1 MKKFTNK
8 FVAAVA
14 SLAMAGTLCVAGAVT
29 VSSVAWGVPKPPP
42 RQNPSGQ
49 QGSSTNLAPWEQG
62 APTIGSLTIVKCKKK
77 DASTTTTTVA
87 SSSTSNASASSG
99 TGKTQDASCPA
110 GFEPLKDVSFTVTK
124 VASIKEGTN
133 DVALNLAQY
142 DSWQKIAGIVSKLNA
157 HPEEAGVVTLGTGT
171 DVHNMT
177 ATDNDGKSTLNS
189 LAVGLYKIVEKV
201 PDGYGAYD
209 FSSFYMTLPLIEQK
223 TVGGKTTTVYEYN
236 PVVKPK
242 NIDLSS
248 AIKKTVDK
256 SHVFAGVKDKIFYTI
271 TAKVNKTKID
281 KDLTEKN
288 LKDYAVFDDAP
299 TSAFTEP
306 NNQGLDAAVQSVK
319 FGTGDDST
327 LTKGKDNDYTVTATP
342 NSGDAEI
349 TTAGDTKGLAAGH
362 TRILVKFTE
371 AGLKKIAAKLNSVAA
386 GSDAPKVEIE
396 LAFDISETFKNS
408 TTDKTITN
416 KSGFFPAHDEGT
428 TAPNP
433 IIPNVD
439 GSRPTVKFGY
449 LQVDKYNSE
458 DDSKKLPG
466 AEFKIFTDKA
476 KADSCTMSLKEN
488 KAVDAKDSPCNAASA
503 FDEATVEGGK
513 FSNPY
518 KAEAGSTLYVVEVK
532 APEGFALSPV
542 VKEIIVKDTTTSA
555 KPDTL
560 KFPNIPLHGEKDGNK
575 FWFNLPATGAAG
587 VILFAL
593 AGMGLI
599 AASVFLYMRNRK
611 EEEQHQNA

>member
-29 VSSVAWGVPKPPP
+29 VAGVAWANKPGVS
-42 RQNPSGQ
+42 QPSVNK
-49 QGSSTNLAPWEQG
+49 GSKAPWESK
-62 APTIGSLTIVKCKKK
+62 APTTGSLTIVKCRKK
-77 DASTTTTTVA
+77 DVSTTTTTVA
-87 SSSTSNASASSG
+87 SSSTANASASNE
-99 TGKTQDASCPA
+99 TGKTQDTSCPA
-110 GFEPLKDVSFTVTK
+110 GFESLKDVSFTVTK

-133 DVALNLAQY
+133 DVTLNLAQY

-177 ATDNDGKSTLNS
+177 ATDKDGKSTLNNLS
-189 LAVGLYKIVEKV
+189 VGLYKIVEKV

-223 TVGGKTTTVYEYN
+223 TDNGKTTTVYEYN

-248 AIKKTVDK
+248 AIKKNVDK
-256 SHVFAGVKDKIFYTI
+256 SHIFAGVKDKIYYTI

-319 FGTGDDST
+319 FGTGSDST
-327 LTKGKDNDYTVTATP
+327 FTKGENNDYTVTAMA
-342 NSGDAEI
+342 NSDNAEI

-371 AGLKKIAAKLNSVAA
+371 AGLKKIASKLNNVAA
-386 GSDAPKVEIE
+386 GSEAPQVEVE
-396 LAFDISETFKNS
+396 LAFDISKAFKDS

-439 GSRPTVKFGY
+439 GSKPTVKFGY

-458 DDSKKLPG
+458 DESKKLSG
-466 AEFKIFTDKA
+466 AEFKIFTDKG
-476 KADSCTMSLKEN
+476 KADLCTKSLKGN
-488 KAVDAKDSPCNAASA
+488 TAVDAKDSPCKAASA
-503 FDEATVEGGK
+503 FDETTVEGGK

-542 VKEIIVKDTTTSA
+542 VKEITVKDTTTNDN
-555 KPDTL
+555 PDTL
-560 KFPNIPLHGEKDGNK
+560 KFPNIPLHGEKGGNK

-611 EEEQHQNA
+611 EEEQQQNA

>member
-29 VSSVAWGVPKPPP
+29 VAGVAWASKPGVP
-42 RQNPSGQ
+42 QPSVKMDPK
-49 QGSSTNLAPWEQG
+49 APWESK
-62 APTIGSLTIVKCKKK
+62 APQSGSLTIVKCKKK
-77 DASTTTTTVA
+77 DVSTTTTTVA
-87 SSSTSNASASSG
+87 SSSTANASASNE
-99 TGKTQDASCPA
+99 TGKTQDTSCPA

-133 DVALNLAQY
+133 DVTLNLAQY

-177 ATDNDGKSTLNS
+177 ATDKDGKSTLNN

-223 TVGGKTTTVYEYN
+223 TDNGKTTTVYEYN

-248 AIKKTVDK
+248 AIKKNVDK
-256 SHVFAGVKDKIFYTI
+256 SHIFAGVKDKIYYTI
-271 TAKVNKTKID
+271 TAKVNKTKIG

-288 LKDYAVFDDAP
+288 LTDYAVFDDAP

-319 FGTGDDST
+319 FGTGSDST
-327 LTKGKDNDYTVTATP
+327 FTKGENNDYTVTATA
-342 NSGDAEI
+342 NSDNAEI

-371 AGLKKIAAKLNSVAA
+371 AGLKKIASKLNNVAA
-386 GSDAPKVEIE
+386 GSEAPQVEVE
-396 LAFDISETFKNS
+396 LAFDISKAFKDS

-439 GSRPTVKFGY
+439 GSKPTVKFGY

-458 DDSKKLPG
+458 DESKKLSG
-466 AEFKIFTDKA
+466 AEFKIFTDKE
-476 KADSCTMSLKEN
+476 KADLCTKSLKEN
-488 KAVDAKDSPCNAASA
+488 TAVDAEDSPCKAASA
-503 FDEATVEGGK
+503 FDETTVEGGK

-542 VKEIIVKDTTTSA
+542 VKEITVKDTTTNDN
-555 KPDTL
+555 PDTL
-560 KFPNIPLHGEKDGNK
+560 KFPNIPLHGEKGGNK
-575 FWFNLPATGAAG
+575 FWFNLPATGAYG
-587 VILFAL
+587 VLIFAVV
-593 AGMGLI
+593 GMVLI
-599 AASVFLYMRNRK
+599 VASVIMYVRNRK
-611 EEEQHQNA
+611 EEEQQQNA

>member
-29 VSSVAWGVPKPPP
+29 VSSVAWANKPGVS
-42 RQNPSGQ
+42 QPSVNK
-49 QGSSTNLAPWEQG
+49 GSKAPWESK
-62 APTIGSLTIVKCKKK
+62 APTTGSLTIVKCRKK
-77 DASTTTTTVA
+77 DVSTTTTTVA
-87 SSSTSNASASSG
+87 SSSTANASASNE
-99 TGKTQDASCPA
+99 TGKTQDTSCPA
-110 GFEPLKDVSFTVTK
+110 GFESLKDVSFTVTK

-133 DVALNLAQY
+133 DVTLNLAQY

-177 ATDNDGKSTLNS
+177 ATDKDGKSTLNNLS
-189 LAVGLYKIVEKV
+189 VGLYKIVEKV

-223 TVGGKTTTVYEYN
+223 TDNGKTTTVYEYN

-248 AIKKTVDK
+248 AIKKNVDK
-256 SHVFAGVKDKIFYTI
+256 SHIFAGVKDKIYYTI

-319 FGTGDDST
+319 FGTGSDST
-327 LTKGKDNDYTVTATP
+327 LTKGENNDYTVTAKA
-342 NSGDAEI
+342 NSDNAEI
-349 TTAGDTKGLAAGH
+349 ATAGDTKGLAAGH

-371 AGLKKIAAKLNSVAA
+371 AGLKKIASKLNNVAA
-386 GSDAPKVEIE
+386 GSEAPQVEVE
-396 LAFDISETFKNS
+396 LAFDISKAFKDS

-439 GSRPTVKFGY
+439 GSKPTVKFGY

-458 DDSKKLPG
+458 DESKKLSG
-466 AEFKIFTDKA
+466 AEFKIFTDKG
-476 KADSCTMSLKEN
+476 KADLCTKSLKEN
-488 KAVDAKDSPCNAASA
+488 TAVDEKDSPCKAASA
-503 FDEATVEGGK
+503 FDETTVEGGK

-542 VKEIIVKDTTTSA
+542 VKEITVKDTTTNDN
-555 KPDTL
+555 PDTL
-560 KFPNIPLHGEKDGNK
+560 KFPNIPLHGEKGGNK

-611 EEEQHQNA
+611 EEEQQQNA

>member
-29 VSSVAWGVPKPPP
+29 VAGVAWASKPGVP
-42 RQNPSGQ
+42 QPSVKMDPK
-49 QGSSTNLAPWEQG
+49 APWESK
-62 APTIGSLTIVKCKKK
+62 APTTGSLTIVKCKKK
-77 DASTTTTTVA
+77 DVSTTTTTVA
-87 SSSTSNASASSG
+87 SSSTANASASNE
-99 TGKTQDASCPA
+99 TGKTQDTSCPA

-133 DVALNLAQY
+133 DVTLNLAEY
-142 DSWQKIAGIVSKLNA
+142 VSWQKIAGIVSKLNA

-177 ATDNDGKSTLNS
+177 ATDKDGKSTLNN

-223 TVGGKTTTVYEYN
+223 TDNGKTTTVYEYN

-248 AIKKTVDK
+248 AIKKNVDK
-256 SHVFAGVKDKIFYTI
+256 SHIFAGVKDKIYYTI
-271 TAKVNKTKID
+271 TAKVNKTKIG

-288 LKDYAVFDDAP
+288 LTDYAVFDDAP

-319 FGTGDDST
+319 FGTGSDST
-327 LTKGKDNDYTVTATP
+327 LTKGENNDYTVTATP
-342 NSGDAEI
+342 NSGNAEI

-371 AGLKKIAAKLNSVAA
+371 AGLKKIASKLNNVAA
-386 GSDAPKVEIE
+386 GSEAPQVEVE
-396 LAFDISETFKNS
+396 LAFDISKAFKDS

-439 GSRPTVKFGY
+439 GSKPTVKFGY

-458 DDSKKLPG
+458 DESKKLSG
-466 AEFKIFTDKA
+466 AEFKIFTDKE
-476 KADSCTMSLKEN
+476 KADLCTKSLKEN
-488 KAVDAKDSPCNAASA
+488 TAVDAEDSPCKAASA
-503 FDEATVEGGK
+503 FDETTVEGGK

-542 VKEIIVKDTTTSA
+542 VKEITVKDTTTNDN
-555 KPDTL
+555 PDTL
-560 KFPNIPLHGEKDGNK
+560 KFPNIPLHGEKGGNK

-611 EEEQHQNA
+611 EEEQQQNA

>member
-29 VSSVAWGVPKPPP
+29 VSSVAWANKPGVS
-42 RQNPSGQ
+42 QPSVNK
-49 QGSSTNLAPWEQG
+49 GSKAPWESK
-62 APTIGSLTIVKCKKK
+62 APTTGSLTIVKCRKK
-77 DASTTTTTVA
+77 DVSTTTTTVA
-87 SSSTSNASASSG
+87 SSSTANASASNE
-99 TGKTQDASCPA
+99 TGKTQDTSCPA
-110 GFEPLKDVSFTVTK
+110 GFESLKDVSFTVTK

-133 DVALNLAQY
+133 DVTLNLAEY

-177 ATDNDGKSTLNS
+177 ATDKDGKSTLDD

-223 TVGGKTTTVYEYN
+223 TDDGKTTTVYEYN

-248 AIKKTVDK
+248 AIKKNVDK
-256 SHVFAGVKDKIFYTI
+256 SHIFAGVKDKIYYTI

-319 FGTGDDST
+319 FGTGSDST
-327 LTKGKDNDYTVTATP
+327 FTKGENNDYTVTAMA
-342 NSGDAEI
+342 NSDNAEI

-371 AGLKKIAAKLNSVAA
+371 AGLKKIASKLNNVAA
-386 GSDAPKVEIE
+386 GSEAPQVEVE
-396 LAFDISETFKNS
+396 LAFDISKAFKDS

-439 GSRPTVKFGY
+439 GSKPTVKFGY

-458 DDSKKLPG
+458 DESKKLSG
-466 AEFKIFTDKA
+466 AEFKIFTDKN
-476 KADSCTMSLKEN
+476 KADLCTKSLKEN
-488 KAVDAKDSPCNAASA
+488 TAVDAEDSPCKAASA
-503 FDEATVEGGK
+503 FDETTVEGGK

-542 VKEIIVKDTTTSA
+542 VKEITVKDTTTNDN
-555 KPDTL
+555 PDTL
-560 KFPNIPLHGEKDGNK
+560 KFPNIPLHGEKGGNK

-611 EEEQHQNA
+611 EEEQQQNA

>member
-29 VSSVAWGVPKPPP
+29 VSSVAWANKPGVS
-42 RQNPSGQ
+42 QPSVNK
-49 QGSSTNLAPWEQG
+49 GSKAPWESK
-62 APTIGSLTIVKCKKK
+62 APTTGSLTIVKCRKK
-77 DASTTTTTVA
+77 DVSTTTTTVA
-87 SSSTSNASASSG
+87 SSSTANASASNE
-99 TGKTQDASCPA
+99 TGKTQDTSCPA

-133 DVALNLAQY
+133 DVTLNLAKY
-142 DSWQKIAGIVSKLNA
+142 VSWQKIAGIVSKLNA

-177 ATDNDGKSTLNS
+177 ATDKDGKSTLNN

-223 TVGGKTTTVYEYN
+223 TDNGKTTTVYEYN

-248 AIKKTVDK
+248 AIKKNVDK
-256 SHVFAGVKDKIFYTI
+256 SHIFAGVKDKIYYTI
-271 TAKVNKTKID
+271 TAKVNKTKIN

-319 FGTGDDST
+319 FGTGSDST
-327 LTKGKDNDYTVTATP
+327 LTKGENNDYTVTAKA
-342 NSGDAEI
+342 NSDNAEI
-349 TTAGDTKGLAAGH
+349 ATAGDTKGLAAGH

-371 AGLKKIAAKLNSVAA
+371 AGLKKIASKLNNVAA
-386 GSDAPKVEIE
+386 GSEAPQVEVE
-396 LAFDISETFKNS
+396 LAFDISKAFKDS

-439 GSRPTVKFGY
+439 GSKPTVKFGY

-458 DDSKKLPG
+458 DESKKLSG
-466 AEFKIFTDKA
+466 AEFKIFTDKG
-476 KADSCTMSLKEN
+476 KADLCTKSLKEN
-488 KAVDAKDSPCNAASA
+488 TAVDAKDSPCKAASA
-503 FDEATVEGGK
+503 FDETTVEGGK

-542 VKEIIVKDTTTSA
+542 VKEITVKDTTTNDN
-555 KPDTL
+555 PDTL
-560 KFPNIPLHGEKDGNK
+560 KFPNISLYGEKGGNK

-611 EEEQHQNA
+611 EEEQQQNA

>member
-8 FVAAVA
+8 FVAAIA

-29 VSSVAWGVPKPPP
+29 MTGVAWAGKPVVP
-42 RQNPSGQ
+42 QPSVKK
-49 QGSSTNLAPWEQG
+49 GSKAPWETG
-62 APTIGSLTIVKCKKK
+62 APESGSLTIVKCKKK
-77 DASTTTTTVA
+77 DVSTTTTTVA
-87 SSSTSNASASSG
+87 SSSTANASASNE
-99 TGKTQDASCPA
+99 TGKTQDTSCPA

-133 DVALNLAQY
+133 DVTLNLAQY

-177 ATDNDGKSTLNS
+177 ATDKDGKSTLNNLS
-189 LAVGLYKIVEKV
+189 VGLYKIVEKV

-223 TVGGKTTTVYEYN
+223 TDNGKTTTVYEYN

-248 AIKKTVDK
+248 AIKKNVDK
-256 SHVFAGVKDKIFYTI
+256 SHIFAGVKDKIYYTI

-306 NNQGLDAAVQSVK
+306 NKGLDAAVQSVK
-319 FGTGDDST
+319 FGTGSDST
-327 LTKGKDNDYTVTATP
+327 LTKGENNDYTVTAKA
-342 NSGDAEI
+342 NSDNAEI
-349 TTAGDTKGLAAGH
+349 ATAGDTKGLAAGH

-371 AGLKKIAAKLNSVAA
+371 AGLKKIASKLNNVAA
-386 GSDAPKVEIE
+386 GSEAPQVEVE
-396 LAFDISETFKNS
+396 LAFDISKAFKDS

-439 GSRPTVKFGY
+439 GSKPTVKFGY

-458 DDSKKLPG
+458 DESKKLSG
-466 AEFKIFTDKA
+466 AEFKIFTDKG
-476 KADSCTMSLKEN
+476 KADLCTKSLKEN
-488 KAVDAKDSPCNAASA
+488 TAVDAKDSPCKAASA
-503 FDEATVEGGK
+503 FDETTVEGGK

-542 VKEIIVKDTTTSA
+542 VKEITVKDTTTNDN
-555 KPDTL
+555 PDTL
-560 KFPNIPLHGEKDGNK
+560 KFPNIPLHGEKGGNK

-611 EEEQHQNA
+611 EEEQQQNA

>member
-29 VSSVAWGVPKPPP
+29 VAGVAWASKPGVP
-42 RQNPSGQ
+42 QPSVKMDPK
-49 QGSSTNLAPWEQG
+49 APWESK
-62 APTIGSLTIVKCKKK
+62 APQSGSLTIVKCKKK
-77 DASTTTTTVA
+77 DVSTTTTTVA
-87 SSSTSNASASSG
+87 SSSTANASASNE
-99 TGKTQDASCPA
+99 TGKTQDTSCPA

-133 DVALNLAQY
+133 DVTLNLAQY

-177 ATDNDGKSTLNS
+177 ATDKDGKSTLNN

-223 TVGGKTTTVYEYN
+223 TDNGKTTTVYEYN

-248 AIKKTVDK
+248 AIKKNVDK
-256 SHVFAGVKDKIFYTI
+256 SHIFAGVKDKIYYTI

-319 FGTGDDST
+319 FGTGSDST
-327 LTKGKDNDYTVTATP
+327 LTKGENNDYTVTATA
-342 NSGDAEI
+342 NSDNAEI

-371 AGLKKIAAKLNSVAA
+371 AGLKKIASKLNNVAA
-386 GSDAPKVEIE
+386 GSEAPQVEVE
-396 LAFDISETFKNS
+396 LAFDISKAFKDS

-439 GSRPTVKFGY
+439 GSKPTVKFGY

-458 DDSKKLPG
+458 DESKKLSG
-466 AEFKIFTDKA
+466 AEFKIFTDKG
-476 KADSCTMSLKEN
+476 KADLCTKSLKEN
-488 KAVDAKDSPCNAASA
+488 TAVDAEDSPCKAASA
-503 FDEATVEGGK
+503 FDETTVEGGK

-542 VKEIIVKDTTTSA
+542 VKEITVKDTTTNDN
-555 KPDTL
+555 PDTL
-560 KFPNIPLHGEKDGNK
+560 KFPNIPLHGEKGGNK

-611 EEEQHQNA
+611 EEEQQQNA

>member
-29 VSSVAWGVPKPPP
+29 VAGVAWASSKPVVP
-42 RQNPSGQ
+42 QPSVKMGPK
-49 QGSSTNLAPWEQG
+49 APWESE
-62 APTIGSLTIVKCKKK
+62 APTTGSLTIVKCKKK
-77 DASTTTTTVA
+77 DVSTTTTTVA
-87 SSSTSNASASSG
+87 SSSTANASASNE
-99 TGKTQDASCPA
+99 TGKTQDTSCPA

-133 DVALNLAQY
+133 DVTLNLAKY
-142 DSWQKIAGIVSKLNA
+142 VSWQKIAGIVSKLNA

-177 ATDNDGKSTLNS
+177 ATDKDGKSTLNN

-223 TVGGKTTTVYEYN
+223 TDNGKTTTVYEYN

-248 AIKKTVDK
+248 AIKKNVDK
-256 SHVFAGVKDKIFYTI
+256 SHIFAGVKDKIYYTI

-319 FGTGDDST
+319 FGTGSDST
-327 LTKGKDNDYTVTATP
+327 FTKGENNDYTVTAMA
-342 NSGDAEI
+342 NSDNAEI

-371 AGLKKIAAKLNSVAA
+371 AGLKKIASKLNNVAA
-386 GSDAPKVEIE
+386 GSEAPQVEVE
-396 LAFDISETFKNS
+396 LAFDISKAFKDS

-439 GSRPTVKFGY
+439 GSKPTVKFGY

-458 DDSKKLPG
+458 DESKKLSG
-466 AEFKIFTDKA
+466 AEFKIFTDKN
-476 KADSCTMSLKEN
+476 KADLCTKSLKEN
-488 KAVDAKDSPCNAASA
+488 TAVDAEDSPCKAASA
-503 FDEATVEGGK
+503 FDETTVEGGK

-542 VKEIIVKDTTTSA
+542 VKEITVKDTTTNDN
-555 KPDTL
+555 PDTL
-560 KFPNIPLHGEKDGNK
+560 KFPNIPLHGEKGGNK

-593 AGMGLI
+593 AGIGLI

-611 EEEQHQNA
+611 EEEQQQNA

>member
-29 VSSVAWGVPKPPP
+29 VAGVAWAKPPVA
-42 RQNPSGQ
+42 QSSGKKA
-49 QGSSTNLAPWEQG
+49 SKDPKAPWESE
-62 APTIGSLTIVKCKKK
+62 APTTGSLTIVKCKKK
-77 DASTTTTTVA
+77 DVSTTTTTVA
-87 SSSTSNASASSG
+87 SSSTANASASNE
-99 TGKTQDASCPA
+99 TGKTQDTSCPA

-133 DVALNLAQY
+133 DVTLNLAEY
-142 DSWQKIAGIVSKLNA
+142 VSWQKIAGIVSKLNA

-177 ATDNDGKSTLNS
+177 ATDKDGKSTLNN

-223 TVGGKTTTVYEYN
+223 TDNGKTTTVYEYN

-248 AIKKTVDK
+248 AIKKNVDK
-256 SHVFAGVKDKIFYTI
+256 SHIFAGVKDKIYYTI

-319 FGTGDDST
+319 FGTGSDST
-327 LTKGKDNDYTVTATP
+327 LTKGENNDYTVTAKA
-342 NSGDAEI
+342 NSDNAEI
-349 TTAGDTKGLAAGH
+349 ATAGDTKGLAAGH

-371 AGLKKIAAKLNSVAA
+371 AGLKKIASKLNNVAA
-386 GSDAPKVEIE
+386 GSEAPQVEVE
-396 LAFDISETFKNS
+396 LAFDISKAFKDS

-439 GSRPTVKFGY
+439 GSKPTVKFGY

-458 DDSKKLPG
+458 DESKKLSG
-466 AEFKIFTDKA
+466 AEFKIFTDKG
-476 KADSCTMSLKEN
+476 KADLCTKSLKEN
-488 KAVDAKDSPCNAASA
+488 TAVDAKDSPCKAASA
-503 FDEATVEGGK
+503 FDETTVEGGK

-542 VKEIIVKDTTTSA
+542 VKEITVKDTTTNDN
-555 KPDTL
+555 PDTL
-560 KFPNIPLHGEKDGNK
+560 KFPNIPLHGEKGGNK

-611 EEEQHQNA
+611 EEEQQQNA

>member
-29 VSSVAWGVPKPPP
+29 VAGVAWAKPPVA
-42 RQNPSGQ
+42 QPSGKEA
-49 QGSSTNLAPWEQG
+49 SKDPNAPWESK
-62 APTIGSLTIVKCKKK
+62 APQSGSLTIVKCKKK
-77 DASTTTTTVA
+77 DVSTTTTTVA
-87 SSSTSNASASSG
+87 SSSTANASASNE
-99 TGKTQDASCPA
+99 TGKTQDTSCPA
-110 GFEPLKDVSFTVTK
+110 GFESLKDVSFTVTK

-133 DVALNLAQY
+133 DVTLNLAQY

-177 ATDNDGKSTLNS
+177 ATDKDGKSTLNNLS
-189 LAVGLYKIVEKV
+189 VGLYKIVEKV

-223 TVGGKTTTVYEYN
+223 TDNGKTTTVYEYN

-248 AIKKTVDK
+248 AIKKNVDE
-256 SHVFAGVKDKIFYTI
+256 SHIFAGVKDKIYYTI

-319 FGTGDDST
+319 FGTGSDST
-327 LTKGKDNDYTVTATP
+327 LTKGENNDYTVTAKA
-342 NSGDAEI
+342 NSDNAEI
-349 TTAGDTKGLAAGH
+349 ATAGDTKGLAAGH

-371 AGLKKIAAKLNSVAA
+371 AGLKKIASKLNNVAA
-386 GSDAPKVEIE
+386 GSEAPQVEVE
-396 LAFDISETFKNS
+396 LAFDISKAFKDS

-439 GSRPTVKFGY
+439 GSKPTVKFGY

-458 DDSKKLPG
+458 DESKKLSG
-466 AEFKIFTDKA
+466 AEFKIFTDKG
-476 KADSCTMSLKEN
+476 KADLCTKSLKEN
-488 KAVDAKDSPCNAASA
+488 TAVDAKDSPCKAASA
-503 FDEATVEGGK
+503 FDETTVEGGK

-542 VKEIIVKDTTTSA
+542 VKEITVKDTTTNDN
-555 KPDTL
+555 PDTL
-560 KFPNIPLHGEKDGNK
+560 KFPNIPLHGEKGGNK

-611 EEEQHQNA
+611 EEEQQQNA

>member
-29 VSSVAWGVPKPPP
+29 VAGVAWASKPGVP
-42 RQNPSGQ
+42 QPSVKMDPK
-49 QGSSTNLAPWEQG
+49 APWESK
-62 APTIGSLTIVKCKKK
+62 APQSGSLTIVKCKKK
-77 DASTTTTTVA
+77 DVSTTTTTVA
-87 SSSTSNASASSG
+87 SSSTANASASNE
-99 TGKTQDASCPA
+99 TGKTQDTSCPA

-133 DVALNLAQY
+133 DVTLNLAEY

-177 ATDNDGKSTLNS
+177 ATDKDGKSTLDD

-223 TVGGKTTTVYEYN
+223 TDDGKTTTVYEYN

-248 AIKKTVDK
+248 AIKKNVDK
-256 SHVFAGVKDKIFYTI
+256 SHIFAGVKDKIYYTI

-319 FGTGDDST
+319 FGTGSDST
-327 LTKGKDNDYTVTATP
+327 LTKGENNDYTVTATP
-342 NSGDAEI
+342 NSGNAEI

-371 AGLKKIAAKLNSVAA
+371 VGLKKIASKLNNVAA
-386 GSDAPKVEIE
+386 GSEAPQVEVE
-396 LAFDISETFKNS
+396 LAFDISKAFKDS

-433 IIPNVD
+433 IIPNID
-439 GSRPTVKFGY
+439 GSKPTVKFGY

-458 DDSKKLPG
+458 DESKKLSG
-466 AEFKIFTDKA
+466 AEFKIFTDKN
-476 KADSCTMSLKEN
+476 KADLCTKSLKEN
-488 KAVDAKDSPCNAASA
+488 TAVDAEDSPCKAASA
-503 FDEATVEGGK
+503 FDETTVEGGK

-542 VKEIIVKDTTTSA
+542 VKEITVKDTTTNDN
-555 KPDTL
+555 PDTL
-560 KFPNIPLHGEKDGNK
+560 KFPNIPLHGEKGGNK

-611 EEEQHQNA
+611 EEEQQQNA

>member
-29 VSSVAWGVPKPPP
+29 VAGVAWANKPGVS
-42 RQNPSGQ
+42 QPSVNK
-49 QGSSTNLAPWEQG
+49 GSKAPWESK
-62 APTIGSLTIVKCKKK
+62 APTTGSLTIVKCRKK
-77 DASTTTTTVA
+77 DVSTTTTTVA
-87 SSSTSNASASSG
+87 SSSTANASASNE
-99 TGKTQDASCPA
+99 TGKTQDTSCPA
-110 GFEPLKDVSFTVTK
+110 GFESLKDVSFTVTK

-133 DVALNLAQY
+133 DVTLNLAQY

-177 ATDNDGKSTLNS
+177 ATNKDGKSTLNNLS
-189 LAVGLYKIVEKV
+189 VGLYKIVEKV

-223 TVGGKTTTVYEYN
+223 TDNGKTTTVYEYN

-248 AIKKTVDK
+248 AIKKNVDK
-256 SHVFAGVKDKIFYTI
+256 SHIFAGVKDKIYYTI

-319 FGTGDDST
+319 FGTGSDST
-327 LTKGKDNDYTVTATP
+327 FTKGENNDYTVTAMA
-342 NSGDAEI
+342 NSDNAEI

-371 AGLKKIAAKLNSVAA
+371 AGLKKIASKLNNVAA
-386 GSDAPKVEIE
+386 GSEAPQVEVE
-396 LAFDISETFKNS
+396 LAFDISKAFKDF

-439 GSRPTVKFGY
+439 GSKPTVKFGY

-458 DDSKKLPG
+458 DESKKLSG
-466 AEFKIFTDKA
+466 AEFKIFTDKN
-476 KADSCTMSLKEN
+476 KADLCTKSLKEN
-488 KAVDAKDSPCNAASA
+488 TAVDAEDSPCKAASA
-503 FDEATVEGGK
+503 FDETTVEGGK

-542 VKEIIVKDTTTSA
+542 VKEITVKDTTTNDN
-555 KPDTL
+555 PDTL
-560 KFPNIPLHGEKDGNK
+560 EFPNIPLHGEKGGNK

-593 AGMGLI
+593 AGIGLI

-611 EEEQHQNA
+611 EEEQQQNA

>member
-29 VSSVAWGVPKPPP
+29 VAGVAWAGGKPVLP
-42 RQNPSGQ
+42 QPSVKK
-49 QGSSTNLAPWEQG
+49 GSKAPWETG
-62 APTIGSLTIVKCKKK
+62 APESGSLTIVKCKKK
-77 DASTTTTTVA
+77 DVSTTTTTVA
-87 SSSTSNASASSG
+87 SSSTANASASNE
-99 TGKTQDASCPA
+99 TGKTQDTSCPA

-133 DVALNLAQY
+133 DVTLNLAQY

-177 ATDNDGKSTLNS
+177 ATDKDGKSTLNNLS
-189 LAVGLYKIVEKV
+189 VGLYKIVEKV

-223 TVGGKTTTVYEYN
+223 TDNGKTTTVYEYN

-248 AIKKTVDK
+248 AIKKNVDK
-256 SHVFAGVKDKIFYTI
+256 SHIFAGVKDKIYYTI

-306 NNQGLDAAVQSVK
+306 NKGLDAAVQSVK
-319 FGTGDDST
+319 FGTGSDST
-327 LTKGKDNDYTVTATP
+327 LTKGENNDYTVTAKA
-342 NSGDAEI
+342 NSDNAEI
-349 TTAGDTKGLAAGH
+349 ATAGDTKGLAAGH

-371 AGLKKIAAKLNSVAA
+371 AGLKKIASKLNNVAA
-386 GSDAPKVEIE
+386 GSEAPQVEVE
-396 LAFDISETFKNS
+396 LAFDISKAFKDS

-439 GSRPTVKFGY
+439 GSKPTVKFGY

-458 DDSKKLPG
+458 DESKKLSG
-466 AEFKIFTDKA
+466 AEFKIFTDKG
-476 KADSCTMSLKEN
+476 KADLCTKSLKEN
-488 KAVDAKDSPCNAASA
+488 TAVDAKDSPCKAASA
-503 FDEATVEGGK
+503 FDETTVEGGK

-518 KAEAGSTLYVVEVK
+518 KACLLY
-532 APEGFALSPV
+532 
-542 VKEIIVKDTTTSA
+542 TS
-555 KPDTL
+555 D
-560 KFPNIPLHGEKDGNK
+560 
-575 FWFNLPATGAAG
+575 AAD
-587 VILFAL
+587 
-593 AGMGLI
+593 
-599 AASVFLYMRNRK
+599 
-611 EEEQHQNA
+611 E

>member
-29 VSSVAWGVPKPPP
+29 VAGVAWASKPGVP
-42 RQNPSGQ
+42 QPSVKMDPK
-49 QGSSTNLAPWEQG
+49 APWESK
-62 APTIGSLTIVKCKKK
+62 APQSGSLTIVKCKKK
-77 DASTTTTTVA
+77 DVSTTTTTVA
-87 SSSTSNASASSG
+87 SSSTANASASNE
-99 TGKTQDASCPA
+99 TGKTQDTSCPA

-133 DVALNLAQY
+133 DVTLNLAQY

-177 ATDNDGKSTLNS
+177 ATDKDGKSTLNN

-223 TVGGKTTTVYEYN
+223 TDNGKTTTVYEYN

-248 AIKKTVDK
+248 AIKKNVDK
-256 SHVFAGVKDKIFYTI
+256 SHIFAGVKDKIYYTI
-271 TAKVNKTKID
+271 TAKVNKTKIG

-288 LKDYAVFDDAP
+288 LTDYAVFDDAP

-319 FGTGDDST
+319 FGTGSDST
-327 LTKGKDNDYTVTATP
+327 FTKGENNDYTVTATA
-342 NSGDAEI
+342 NSDNAEI

-371 AGLKKIAAKLNSVAA
+371 AGLKKIASKLNNVAA
-386 GSDAPKVEIE
+386 GSEAPQVEVE
-396 LAFDISETFKNS
+396 LAFDISKAFKDS

-439 GSRPTVKFGY
+439 GSKPTVKFGY

-458 DDSKKLPG
+458 DESKKLSG
-466 AEFKIFTDKA
+466 AEFKIFTDKE
-476 KADSCTMSLKEN
+476 KADLCTKSLKEN
-488 KAVDAKDSPCNAASA
+488 TAVDAEDSPCKAASA
-503 FDEATVEGGK
+503 FDETTVEGGK

-542 VKEIIVKDTTTSA
+542 VKEITVKDTTTNDN
-555 KPDTL
+555 PDTL
-560 KFPNIPLHGEKDGNK
+560 KFPNIPLHGEKGGNK

-593 AGMGLI
+593 AGIGLI

-611 EEEQHQNA
+611 EEEQQQNA

>member
-29 VSSVAWGVPKPPP
+29 VAGVAWASKPGVP
-42 RQNPSGQ
+42 QPSVKMDPK
-49 QGSSTNLAPWEQG
+49 APWESK
-62 APTIGSLTIVKCKKK
+62 APQSGSLTIVKCKKK
-77 DASTTTTTVA
+77 DVSTTTTTVA
-87 SSSTSNASASSG
+87 SSSTANASASNE
-99 TGKTQDASCPA
+99 TGKTQDTSCPA

-133 DVALNLAQY
+133 DVTLNLAQY

-157 HPEEAGVVTLGTGT
+157 HPEEAGVVTLGT

-177 ATDNDGKSTLNS
+177 ATDKDGKSTLNN

-223 TVGGKTTTVYEYN
+223 TDNGKTTTVYEYN

-248 AIKKTVDK
+248 AIKKNVDK
-256 SHVFAGVKDKIFYTI
+256 SHIFAGVKDKIYYTI
-271 TAKVNKTKID
+271 TAKVNKTKIG

-288 LKDYAVFDDAP
+288 LTDYAVFDDAP

-319 FGTGDDST
+319 FGTGSDST
-327 LTKGKDNDYTVTATP
+327 FTKGENNDYTVTATA
-342 NSGDAEI
+342 NSDNAEI

-371 AGLKKIAAKLNSVAA
+371 AGLKKIASKLNNVAA
-386 GSDAPKVEIE
+386 GSEAPQVEVE
-396 LAFDISETFKNS
+396 LAFDISKAFKDS

-439 GSRPTVKFGY
+439 GSKPTVKFGY

-458 DDSKKLPG
+458 DESKKLSG
-466 AEFKIFTDKA
+466 AEFKIFTDKK
-476 KADSCTMSLKEN
+476 KADLCTKSLKEN
-488 KAVDAKDSPCNAASA
+488 TAVDAEDSPCKAASA
-503 FDEATVEGGK
+503 FDETTVEGGK

-542 VKEIIVKDTTTSA
+542 VKEITVKDTTTNDN
-555 KPDTL
+555 PDTL
-560 KFPNIPLHGEKDGNK
+560 KFPNIPLHGEKGGNK

-611 EEEQHQNA
+611 EEEQQQNA

>member
-29 VSSVAWGVPKPPP
+29 VAGVAWANKPGVSQPSVKMDPK
-42 RQNPSGQ
+42 
-49 QGSSTNLAPWEQG
+49 APWESK
-62 APTIGSLTIVKCKKK
+62 APQSGSLTIVKCKKK
-77 DASTTTTTVA
+77 DVSTTTTTVA
-87 SSSTSNASASSG
+87 SSSTANASASNE
-99 TGKTQDASCPA
+99 TGKTQDTSCPA

-133 DVALNLAQY
+133 DVTLNLAQY

-177 ATDNDGKSTLNS
+177 ATDKDGKSTLNN

-223 TVGGKTTTVYEYN
+223 TDNGKTTTVYEYN

-248 AIKKTVDK
+248 AIKKNVDK
-256 SHVFAGVKDKIFYTI
+256 SHIFAGVKDKIYYTI
-271 TAKVNKTKID
+271 TAKVNKTKIG

-288 LKDYAVFDDAP
+288 LTDYAVFDDAP

-319 FGTGDDST
+319 FGTGSDST
-327 LTKGKDNDYTVTATP
+327 FTKGENNDYTVTATA
-342 NSGDAEI
+342 NSDNAEI

-371 AGLKKIAAKLNSVAA
+371 AGLKKIASKLNNVAA
-386 GSDAPKVEIE
+386 GSEAPQVEVE
-396 LAFDISETFKNS
+396 LAFDISKAFKDS

-439 GSRPTVKFGY
+439 GSKPTVKFGY

-458 DDSKKLPG
+458 DESKKLSG
-466 AEFKIFTDKA
+466 AEFKIFTDKE
-476 KADSCTMSLKEN
+476 KADLCTKSLKEN
-488 KAVDAKDSPCNAASA
+488 TAVDAEDSPCKAASA
-503 FDEATVEGGK
+503 FDETTVEGGK

-542 VKEIIVKDTTTSA
+542 VKEITVKDTTTNDN
-555 KPDTL
+555 PDTL
-560 KFPNIPLHGEKDGNK
+560 KFPNIPLHGEKGGNK

-611 EEEQHQNA
+611 EEEQQQNA

>member
-29 VSSVAWGVPKPPP
+29 VAGVAWANKPGVSQPSVKMGPK
-42 RQNPSGQ
+42 
-49 QGSSTNLAPWEQG
+49 APWESE
-62 APTIGSLTIVKCKKK
+62 APTTGSLTIVKCRKK
-77 DASTTTTTVA
+77 DVSTTTTTVA
-87 SSSTSNASASSG
+87 SSSTANASASNE
-99 TGKTQDASCPA
+99 TGKTQDTSCPA
-110 GFEPLKDVSFTVTK
+110 GFESLKDVSFTVTK

-133 DVALNLAQY
+133 DVTLNLAQY

-177 ATDNDGKSTLNS
+177 ATDKDGKSTLNNLS
-189 LAVGLYKIVEKV
+189 VGLYKIVEKV

-223 TVGGKTTTVYEYN
+223 TDNGKTTTVYEYN

-248 AIKKTVDK
+248 AIKKNVDK
-256 SHVFAGVKDKIFYTI
+256 SHIFAGVKDKIYYTI

-319 FGTGDDST
+319 FGTGSDST
-327 LTKGKDNDYTVTATP
+327 LTKGENNDYTVTAKA
-342 NSGDAEI
+342 NSDNAEI
-349 TTAGDTKGLAAGH
+349 ATAGDTKGLAAGH

-371 AGLKKIAAKLNSVAA
+371 AGLKKIASKLNNVAA
-386 GSDAPKVEIE
+386 GSEAPQVEVE
-396 LAFDISETFKNS
+396 LAFDISKAFKDS

-439 GSRPTVKFGY
+439 GSKPTVKFGY

-458 DDSKKLPG
+458 DESKKLSG
-466 AEFKIFTDKA
+466 AEFKIFTDKG
-476 KADSCTMSLKEN
+476 KADLCTKSLKEN
-488 KAVDAKDSPCNAASA
+488 TAVDAKDSPCKAASA
-503 FDEATVEGGK
+503 FDETTVEGGK

-542 VKEIIVKDTTTSA
+542 VKEITVKDTTTNDN
-555 KPDTL
+555 PDTL
-560 KFPNIPLHGEKDGNK
+560 KFPNISLHGEKGGNK

-611 EEEQHQNA
+611 EEEQQQNA

>member
-29 VSSVAWGVPKPPP
+29 VAGVAWAKPPVA
-42 RQNPSGQ
+42 QPSGKEA
-49 QGSSTNLAPWEQG
+49 SKDPKAPWESK
-62 APTIGSLTIVKCKKK
+62 APQSGSLTIVKCKKK
-77 DASTTTTTVA
+77 DVSTTTTTVA
-87 SSSTSNASASSG
+87 SSSTANASASNE
-99 TGKTQDASCPA
+99 TGKTQDTSCPA

-133 DVALNLAQY
+133 DVTLNLAQY

-177 ATDNDGKSTLNS
+177 ATDKDGKFTLNN

-223 TVGGKTTTVYEYN
+223 TDNGKTTTVYEYN

-248 AIKKTVDK
+248 AIKKNVDK
-256 SHVFAGVKDKIFYTI
+256 SHIFAGVKDKIYYTI

-288 LKDYAVFDDAP
+288 LTDYAVFDDAP

-319 FGTGDDST
+319 FGTGSDST
-327 LTKGKDNDYTVTATP
+327 FTKGENNDYTVTATA
-342 NSGDAEI
+342 NSDNAEI

-371 AGLKKIAAKLNSVAA
+371 AGLKKIASKLNNVAA
-386 GSDAPKVEIE
+386 GSEAPQVEVE
-396 LAFDISETFKNS
+396 LAFDISKAFKDS

-428 TAPNP
+428 TALNP

-439 GSRPTVKFGY
+439 GSKPTVKFGY

-458 DDSKKLPG
+458 DESKKLSG
-466 AEFKIFTDKA
+466 AEFKIFTDKN
-476 KADSCTMSLKEN
+476 KANLCTKSLKEN
-488 KAVDAKDSPCNAASA
+488 TAVDAEDSPCKAASA
-503 FDEATVEGGK
+503 FDETTVEGGK

-542 VKEIIVKDTTTSA
+542 VKEITVKDTTTNDN
-555 KPDTL
+555 PDTL
-560 KFPNIPLHGEKDGNK
+560 EFPNIPLHGEKGGNK

-593 AGMGLI
+593 AGIGLI

-611 EEEQHQNA
+611 EEEQQQNA

>member
-14 SLAMAGTLCVAGAVT
+14 SLAMAGTLCVVGAVT
-29 VSSVAWGVPKPPP
+29 VAGVAWANKPGVPQSSVNK
-42 RQNPSGQ
+42 
-49 QGSSTNLAPWEQG
+49 GSKAPWESK
-62 APTIGSLTIVKCKKK
+62 APTTGSLTIVKCKKK
-77 DASTTTTTVA
+77 DVSTTTTTVA
-87 SSSTSNASASSG
+87 SSSTANASASSE
-99 TGKTQDASCPA
+99 TGKTQDTSCPA

-124 VASIKEGTN
+124 VASIKEETK
-133 DVALNLAQY
+133 DVTLNLAQY

-171 DVHNMT
+171 DVHDMT
-177 ATDNDGKSTLNS
+177 ATDSNGKSTLNS

-223 TVGGKTTTVYEYN
+223 TDNGKTTTVYEYN

-248 AIKKTVDK
+248 AIKKNVDK
-256 SHVFAGVKDKIFYTI
+256 SHIFAGVKDKIYYTI

-319 FGTGDDST
+319 FGTGSDST
-327 LTKGKDNDYTVTATP
+327 LTKGENNDYTVTATA
-342 NSGDAEI
+342 NSDNAEI

-371 AGLKKIAAKLNSVAA
+371 AGLKKIASKLNNVAA
-386 GSDAPKVEIE
+386 GSEAPQVEVE
-396 LAFDISETFKNS
+396 LAFDISTAFKDS

-439 GSRPTVKFGY
+439 GSKPTVKFGY

-458 DDSKKLPG
+458 DESKKLSG
-466 AEFKIFTDKA
+466 AEFKIFTDKS
-476 KADSCTMSLKEN
+476 KADLCTKSLKEN
-488 KAVDAKDSPCNAASA
+488 TAVDAEDSPCKAASA
-503 FDEATVEGGK
+503 FDETTVEGGK

-542 VKEIIVKDTTTSA
+542 VKEITVKDTTTNDN
-555 KPDTL
+555 PDTL
-560 KFPNIPLHGEKDGNK
+560 KFPNIPLHGEKGGNK

-611 EEEQHQNA
+611 EEEQQQNA

>member
-29 VSSVAWGVPKPPP
+29 VAGVAWAGGKPVLPQPSVKKGPK
-42 RQNPSGQ
+42 
-49 QGSSTNLAPWEQG
+49 APWESK
-62 APTIGSLTIVKCKKK
+62 APTTGSLTIVKCKKK
-77 DASTTTTTVA
+77 DVSTTTTTTVA
-87 SSSTSNASASSG
+87 SSSTANASASNE
-99 TGKTQDASCPA
+99 TGETQDTSCPA

-133 DVALNLAQY
+133 DVTLNLAEY

-177 ATDNDGKSTLNS
+177 ATDKDGKSTLDD

-223 TVGGKTTTVYEYN
+223 TDDGKTTTVYEYN

-248 AIKKTVDK
+248 AIKKNVDK
-256 SHVFAGVKDKIFYTI
+256 SHIFAGVKDKIYYTI

-319 FGTGDDST
+319 FGTGSDST
-327 LTKGKDNDYTVTATP
+327 LTKGENNDYTVTATP
-342 NSGDAEI
+342 NSGNAEI

-371 AGLKKIAAKLNSVAA
+371 VGLKKIASKLNNVAA
-386 GSDAPKVEIE
+386 GSEAPQVEVE
-396 LAFDISETFKNS
+396 LAFDISKAFKDS

-433 IIPNVD
+433 IIPNID
-439 GSRPTVKFGY
+439 GSKPTVKFGY

-458 DDSKKLPG
+458 DESKKLSG
-466 AEFKIFTDKA
+466 AEFKIFTDKN
-476 KADSCTMSLKEN
+476 KADLCTKSLKEN
-488 KAVDAKDSPCNAASA
+488 TAVDAEDSPCKAASA
-503 FDEATVEGGK
+503 FDETTVEGGK

-542 VKEIIVKDTTTSA
+542 VKEITVKDTTTNDN
-555 KPDTL
+555 PDTL
-560 KFPNIPLHGEKDGNK
+560 KFPNIPLHGEKGGNK

-599 AASVFLYMRNRK
+599 VASVFLYMRNRK
-611 EEEQHQNA
+611 EEEQQQNA

>member
-29 VSSVAWGVPKPPP
+29 VAGVAWASKPGVP
-42 RQNPSGQ
+42 QPSVKMDPK
-49 QGSSTNLAPWEQG
+49 APWESK
-62 APTIGSLTIVKCKKK
+62 APQSGSLTIVKCKKK
-77 DASTTTTTVA
+77 DVSTTTTTVA
-87 SSSTSNASASSG
+87 SSSTANASASNE
-99 TGKTQDASCPA
+99 TGKTQDTSCPA

-133 DVALNLAQY
+133 DVTLNLAQY

-177 ATDNDGKSTLNS
+177 ATDKDGKSTLNN

-223 TVGGKTTTVYEYN
+223 TDNGKTTTVYEYN

-248 AIKKTVDK
+248 AIKKNVDK
-256 SHVFAGVKDKIFYTI
+256 SHIFAGVKDKIYYTI
-271 TAKVNKTKID
+271 TAKVNKTKIG

-288 LKDYAVFDDAP
+288 LTDYAVFDDAP

-319 FGTGDDST
+319 FGTGSDST
-327 LTKGKDNDYTVTATP
+327 FTKGENNDYTVTATA
-342 NSGDAEI
+342 NSDNAEI

-371 AGLKKIAAKLNSVAA
+371 AGLKKIASKLNNVAA
-386 GSDAPKVEIE
+386 GSEAPQVEVE
-396 LAFDISETFKNS
+396 LAFDISKAFKDS

-439 GSRPTVKFGY
+439 GSKPTVKFGY

-458 DDSKKLPG
+458 DESKKLSG
-466 AEFKIFTDKA
+466 AEFKIFTDKE
-476 KADSCTMSLKEN
+476 KADLCTKSLKEN
-488 KAVDAKDSPCNAASA
+488 TAVDAEDSPCKAASA
-503 FDEATVEGGK
+503 FDETTVEGGK

-542 VKEIIVKDTTTSA
+542 VKEITVKDTTTNDN
-555 KPDTL
+555 PDTL
-560 KFPNIPLHGEKDGNK
+560 KFPNIPLHGEKGGNK

-611 EEEQHQNA
+611 EEEQQQNA

>member
-29 VSSVAWGVPKPPP
+29 VAGVAWAKPPVA
-42 RQNPSGQ
+42 QPSGKEA
-49 QGSSTNLAPWEQG
+49 SKDPKAPWESK
-62 APTIGSLTIVKCKKK
+62 APQSGSLTIVKCKKK
-77 DASTTTTTVA
+77 DVSTTTTTVA
-87 SSSTSNASASSG
+87 SSSTANASASNE
-99 TGKTQDASCPA
+99 TGKTQDTSCPA

-133 DVALNLAQY
+133 DVTLNLAQY

-177 ATDNDGKSTLNS
+177 ATDKDGKSTLNN

-223 TVGGKTTTVYEYN
+223 TDNGKTTTVYEYN

-248 AIKKTVDK
+248 AIKKNVDK
-256 SHVFAGVKDKIFYTI
+256 SHIFAGVKDKIYYTI

-319 FGTGDDST
+319 FGTGSDST
-327 LTKGKDNDYTVTATP
+327 FTKGENNDYTVTAMA
-342 NSGDAEI
+342 NSDNAEI

-371 AGLKKIAAKLNSVAA
+371 AGLKKIASKLNNVAA
-386 GSDAPKVEIE
+386 GSEAPQVEVE
-396 LAFDISETFKNS
+396 LAFDISKAFKDS

-439 GSRPTVKFGY
+439 GSKPTVKFGY

-458 DDSKKLPG
+458 DESKKLSG
-466 AEFKIFTDKA
+466 AEFKIFTDKN
-476 KADSCTMSLKEN
+476 KADLCTKSLKEN
-488 KAVDAKDSPCNAASA
+488 TAVDAEDSPCKAASA
-503 FDEATVEGGK
+503 FDETTVEGGK

-542 VKEIIVKDTTTSA
+542 VKEITVKDTTTNDN
-555 KPDTL
+555 PDTL
-560 KFPNIPLHGEKDGNK
+560 EFPNIPLHGEKGGNK

-593 AGMGLI
+593 AGIGLI

-611 EEEQHQNA
+611 EEEQQQNA

>member
-14 SLAMAGTLCVAGAVT
+14 SLAMAVTLCVAGAVT
-29 VSSVAWGVPKPPP
+29 VAGVAWASKPGVP
-42 RQNPSGQ
+42 QPSVKMDPK
-49 QGSSTNLAPWEQG
+49 APWESK
-62 APTIGSLTIVKCKKK
+62 APQSGSLTIVKCKKK
-77 DASTTTTTVA
+77 DVSTTTTTVA
-87 SSSTSNASASSG
+87 SSSTANASASNE
-99 TGKTQDASCPA
+99 TGKTQDTSCPA

-133 DVALNLAQY
+133 DVTLNLAQY

-177 ATDNDGKSTLNS
+177 ATDKDGKSTLNN

-223 TVGGKTTTVYEYN
+223 TDNGKTTTVYEYN

-248 AIKKTVDK
+248 AIKKNVDK
-256 SHVFAGVKDKIFYTI
+256 SHIFAGVKDKIYYTI
-271 TAKVNKTKID
+271 TAKVNKTKIG

-288 LKDYAVFDDAP
+288 LTDYAVFDDAP

-319 FGTGDDST
+319 FGTGSDST
-327 LTKGKDNDYTVTATP
+327 FTKGENNDYTVTATA
-342 NSGDAEI
+342 NSDNAEI

-371 AGLKKIAAKLNSVAA
+371 AGLKKIASKLNNVAA
-386 GSDAPKVEIE
+386 GSEAPQVEVE
-396 LAFDISETFKNS
+396 LAFDISKAFKDS

-439 GSRPTVKFGY
+439 GSKPTVKFGY

-458 DDSKKLPG
+458 DESKKLSG
-466 AEFKIFTDKA
+466 AEFKIFTDKE
-476 KADSCTMSLKEN
+476 KADLCTKSLKEN
-488 KAVDAKDSPCNAASA
+488 TAVDAEDSPCKAASA
-503 FDEATVEGGK
+503 FDETTVEGGK

-542 VKEIIVKDTTTSA
+542 VKEITVKDTTTNDN
-555 KPDTL
+555 PDTL
-560 KFPNIPLHGEKDGNK
+560 KFPNIPLHGEKGGNK

-611 EEEQHQNA
+611 EEEQQQNA

>member
-29 VSSVAWGVPKPPP
+29 VSSVAWANKPGVS
-42 RQNPSGQ
+42 QPSVNK
-49 QGSSTNLAPWEQG
+49 GSKAPWESK
-62 APTIGSLTIVKCKKK
+62 APTTGSLTIVKCRKK
-77 DASTTTTTVA
+77 DVSTTTTTVA
-87 SSSTSNASASSG
+87 SSSTANASASNE
-99 TGKTQDASCPA
+99 TGKTQDTSCPA
-110 GFEPLKDVSFTVTK
+110 GFESLKDVSFTVTK

-133 DVALNLAQY
+133 DVTLNLAQY

-177 ATDNDGKSTLNS
+177 ATDKDGKSTLNNLS
-189 LAVGLYKIVEKV
+189 VGLYKIVEKV

-223 TVGGKTTTVYEYN
+223 TDNGKTTTVYEYN

-248 AIKKTVDK
+248 AIKKNVDK
-256 SHVFAGVKDKIFYTI
+256 SHIFAGVKDKIYYTI
-271 TAKVNKTKID
+271 TAKVNKTKIG

-288 LKDYAVFDDAP
+288 LTDYAVFDDAP

-319 FGTGDDST
+319 FGTGSDST
-327 LTKGKDNDYTVTATP
+327 FTKGENNDYTVTATA
-342 NSGDAEI
+342 NSDNAEI

-371 AGLKKIAAKLNSVAA
+371 AGLKKIASKLNNVAA
-386 GSDAPKVEIE
+386 GSEAPQVEVE
-396 LAFDISETFKNS
+396 LAFDISKAFKDS

-439 GSRPTVKFGY
+439 GSKPTVKFGY

-458 DDSKKLPG
+458 DESKKLSG
-466 AEFKIFTDKA
+466 AEFKIFTDKE
-476 KADSCTMSLKEN
+476 KADLCTKSLKEN
-488 KAVDAKDSPCNAASA
+488 TAVDAEDSPCKAASA
-503 FDEATVEGGK
+503 FDETTVEGGK

-542 VKEIIVKDTTTSA
+542 VKEITVKDTTTNDN
-555 KPDTL
+555 PDTL
-560 KFPNIPLHGEKDGNK
+560 KFPNIPLHGEKGGNK

-611 EEEQHQNA
+611 EEEQQQNA

>member
-29 VSSVAWGVPKPPP
+29 VSSVAWANKPGVS
-42 RQNPSGQ
+42 QPSVNK
-49 QGSSTNLAPWEQG
+49 GSKAPWESK
-62 APTIGSLTIVKCKKK
+62 APTTGSLTIVKCRKK
-77 DASTTTTTVA
+77 DVSTTTTTVA
-87 SSSTSNASASSG
+87 SSSTANASASNE
-99 TGKTQDASCPA
+99 TGKTQDTSCPA
-110 GFEPLKDVSFTVTK
+110 GFESLKDVSFTVTK

-133 DVALNLAQY
+133 DVTLNLAQY

-177 ATDNDGKSTLNS
+177 ATDKDGKSTLNNLS
-189 LAVGLYKIVEKV
+189 VGLYKIVEKV

-223 TVGGKTTTVYEYN
+223 TDNGKTTTVYEYN

-248 AIKKTVDK
+248 AIKKNVDK
-256 SHVFAGVKDKIFYTI
+256 SHIFAGVKDKIYYTI

-319 FGTGDDST
+319 FGTGSDST
-327 LTKGKDNDYTVTATP
+327 LTKGENNDYTVTAKA
-342 NSGDAEI
+342 NSDNAEI
-349 TTAGDTKGLAAGH
+349 ATAGDTKGLAAGH

-371 AGLKKIAAKLNSVAA
+371 AGLKKIASKLNNVAA
-386 GSDAPKVEIE
+386 GSEAPQVEVE
-396 LAFDISETFKNS
+396 LAFDISKTFKDS

-439 GSRPTVKFGY
+439 GSKPTVKFGY

-458 DDSKKLPG
+458 DESKKLSG
-466 AEFKIFTDKA
+466 AEFKIFTDKG
-476 KADSCTMSLKEN
+476 KADLCTKSLKEN
-488 KAVDAKDSPCNAASA
+488 TAVDAKDSPCKAASA
-503 FDEATVEGGK
+503 FDETTVEGGK

-542 VKEIIVKDTTTSA
+542 VKEITVKDTTTNDN
-555 KPDTL
+555 PDTL
-560 KFPNIPLHGEKDGNK
+560 KFPNIPLHGEKGGNK

-611 EEEQHQNA
+611 EEEQQQNA

>member
-29 VSSVAWGVPKPPP
+29 VAGVAWASKPGVP
-42 RQNPSGQ
+42 QPSVKMDPK
-49 QGSSTNLAPWEQG
+49 APWESK
-62 APTIGSLTIVKCKKK
+62 APQSGSLTIVKCKKK
-77 DASTTTTTVA
+77 DVSTTTTTVA
-87 SSSTSNASASSG
+87 SSSTANASASNE
-99 TGKTQDASCPA
+99 TGKTQDTSCPA

-133 DVALNLAQY
+133 DVTLNLAQY

-177 ATDNDGKSTLNS
+177 ATDKDGKSTLNN

-223 TVGGKTTTVYEYN
+223 TDNGKTTTVYEYN

-248 AIKKTVDK
+248 AIKKNVDK
-256 SHVFAGVKDKIFYTI
+256 SHIFAGVKDKIYYTI
-271 TAKVNKTKID
+271 TAKVNKTKIG

-288 LKDYAVFDDAP
+288 LTDYAVFDDAP

-319 FGTGDDST
+319 FGTGSDST
-327 LTKGKDNDYTVTATP
+327 FTKGENNDYTVTATA
-342 NSGDAEI
+342 NSDNAEI

-371 AGLKKIAAKLNSVAA
+371 AGLKKIASKLNNVAA
-386 GSDAPKVEIE
+386 GSEAPQVEVE
-396 LAFDISETFKNS
+396 LAFDISKAFKDS

-439 GSRPTVKFGY
+439 GNKPTVKFGY

-458 DDSKKLPG
+458 DESKKLSG
-466 AEFKIFTDKA
+466 AEFKIFTDKE
-476 KADSCTMSLKEN
+476 KADLCTKSLKEN
-488 KAVDAKDSPCNAASA
+488 TAVDAEDSPCKAASA
-503 FDEATVEGGK
+503 FDETTVEGGK

-542 VKEIIVKDTTTSA
+542 VKEITVKDTTTNDN
-555 KPDTL
+555 PDTL
-560 KFPNIPLHGEKDGNK
+560 KFPNIPLHGEKGGNK

-611 EEEQHQNA
+611 EEEQQQNA

>member
-29 VSSVAWGVPKPPP
+29 VAGVAWASKPGVP
-42 RQNPSGQ
+42 QPSVKMDPK
-49 QGSSTNLAPWEQG
+49 APWESK
-62 APTIGSLTIVKCKKK
+62 APQSGSLTIVKCKKK
-77 DASTTTTTVA
+77 DVSTTTTTVA
-87 SSSTSNASASSG
+87 SSSTANASASNE
-99 TGKTQDASCPA
+99 TGKTQDTSCPA

-133 DVALNLAQY
+133 DVTLNLAQY

-177 ATDNDGKSTLNS
+177 ATDKDGKSTLNN

-223 TVGGKTTTVYEYN
+223 TDNGKTTTVYEYN

-248 AIKKTVDK
+248 AIKKNVDK
-256 SHVFAGVKDKIFYTI
+256 SHIFAGVKDKIYYTI
-271 TAKVNKTKID
+271 TAKVNKTKIG

-288 LKDYAVFDDAP
+288 LTDYAVFDDAP

-319 FGTGDDST
+319 FGTGSDST
-327 LTKGKDNDYTVTATP
+327 FTKGENNDYTVTATA
-342 NSGDAEI
+342 NSDNAEI

-371 AGLKKIAAKLNSVAA
+371 AGLKKIASKLNNVAA
-386 GSDAPKVEIE
+386 GSEAPQVEVE
-396 LAFDISETFKNS
+396 LAFDISKAFKDS

-416 KSGFFPAHDEGT
+416 KSGFFPGHDEGT

-439 GSRPTVKFGY
+439 GSKPTVKFGY

-458 DDSKKLPG
+458 DESKKLSG
-466 AEFKIFTDKA
+466 AEFKIFTDKE
-476 KADSCTMSLKEN
+476 KADLCTKSLKEN
-488 KAVDAKDSPCNAASA
+488 TAVDAEDSPCKAASA
-503 FDEATVEGGK
+503 FDETTVEGGK

-542 VKEIIVKDTTTSA
+542 VKEITVKDTTTNDN
-555 KPDTL
+555 PDTL
-560 KFPNIPLHGEKDGNK
+560 KFPNIPLHGEKGGNK

-611 EEEQHQNA
+611 EEEQQQNA

>member
-29 VSSVAWGVPKPPP
+29 VAGVAWASKPGVP
-42 RQNPSGQ
+42 QPSVKMDPK
-49 QGSSTNLAPWEQG
+49 APWESK
-62 APTIGSLTIVKCKKK
+62 APQSGSLTIVKCKKK
-77 DASTTTTTVA
+77 DVSTTTTTVA
-87 SSSTSNASASSG
+87 SSSTANASASNE
-99 TGKTQDASCPA
+99 TGKTQDTSCPA
-110 GFEPLKDVSFTVTK
+110 GFQPLKDVSFTVTK

-133 DVALNLAQY
+133 DVTLNLAQY

-177 ATDNDGKSTLNS
+177 ATDKDGKSTLNN

-223 TVGGKTTTVYEYN
+223 TDNGKTTTVYEYN

-248 AIKKTVDK
+248 AIKKNVDK
-256 SHVFAGVKDKIFYTI
+256 SHIFAGVKDKIYYTI
-271 TAKVNKTKID
+271 TAKVNKTKIG

-288 LKDYAVFDDAP
+288 LTDYAVFDDAP

-319 FGTGDDST
+319 FGTGSDST
-327 LTKGKDNDYTVTATP
+327 FTKGENNDYTVTATA
-342 NSGDAEI
+342 NSDNAEI

-371 AGLKKIAAKLNSVAA
+371 AGLKKIASKLNNVAA
-386 GSDAPKVEIE
+386 GSEAPQVEVE
-396 LAFDISETFKNS
+396 LAFDISKAFKDS

-439 GSRPTVKFGY
+439 GSKPTVKFGY

-458 DDSKKLPG
+458 DESKKLSG
-466 AEFKIFTDKA
+466 AEFKIFTDKE
-476 KADSCTMSLKEN
+476 KADLCTKSLKEN
-488 KAVDAKDSPCNAASA
+488 TAVDAEDSPCKAASA
-503 FDEATVEGGK
+503 FDETTVEGGK

-542 VKEIIVKDTTTSA
+542 VKEITVKDTTTNDN
-555 KPDTL
+555 PDTL
-560 KFPNIPLHGEKDGNK
+560 KFPNIPLHGEKGGNK

-611 EEEQHQNA
+611 EEEQQQNA

>member
-29 VSSVAWGVPKPPP
+29 VAGVAWAKPPVA
-42 RQNPSGQ
+42 QPSGKEA
-49 QGSSTNLAPWEQG
+49 SKDPKAPWESK
-62 APTIGSLTIVKCKKK
+62 APQSGSLTIVKCKKK
-77 DASTTTTTVA
+77 DVSTTTTTVA
-87 SSSTSNASASSG
+87 SSSTANASASNE
-99 TGKTQDASCPA
+99 TGKTQDTSCPA

-133 DVALNLAQY
+133 DVTLNLAQY

-177 ATDNDGKSTLNS
+177 ATDKDGKSTLNN

-223 TVGGKTTTVYEYN
+223 TDNGKTTTVYEYN

-248 AIKKTVDK
+248 AIKKNVDK
-256 SHVFAGVKDKIFYTI
+256 SHIFAGVKDKIYYTI

-288 LKDYAVFDDAP
+288 LTDYAVFDDAP

-319 FGTGDDST
+319 FGTGSDST
-327 LTKGKDNDYTVTATP
+327 FTKGENNDYTVTATA
-342 NSGDAEI
+342 NSDNAEI

-371 AGLKKIAAKLNSVAA
+371 AGLKKIASKLNNVAA
-386 GSDAPKVEIE
+386 GSEAPQVEVE
-396 LAFDISETFKNS
+396 LAFDISKAFKDS

-428 TAPNP
+428 TALNP

-439 GSRPTVKFGY
+439 GSKPTVKFGY

-458 DDSKKLPG
+458 DESKKLSG
-466 AEFKIFTDKA
+466 AEFKIFTDKN
-476 KADSCTMSLKEN
+476 KANLCTKSLKEN
-488 KAVDAKDSPCNAASA
+488 TAVDAEDSPCKAASA
-503 FDEATVEGGK
+503 FDETTVEGGK

-542 VKEIIVKDTTTSA
+542 VKEITVKDTTTNDN
-555 KPDTL
+555 PDTL
-560 KFPNIPLHGEKDGNK
+560 EFPNIPLHGEKGGNK

-593 AGMGLI
+593 AGIGLI

-611 EEEQHQNA
+611 EEEQQQNA

>member
-29 VSSVAWGVPKPPP
+29 VAGVAWANKPGVS
-42 RQNPSGQ
+42 QPSVNK
-49 QGSSTNLAPWEQG
+49 GSKAPWESK
-62 APTIGSLTIVKCKKK
+62 APTTGSLTIVKCRKK
-77 DASTTTTTVA
+77 DVSTTTTTVA
-87 SSSTSNASASSG
+87 SSSTANASASNE
-99 TGKTQDASCPA
+99 TGKTQDTSCPA

-133 DVALNLAQY
+133 DVTLNLAQY

-157 HPEEAGVVTLGTGT
+157 HPEEAGVVTLGTET

-177 ATDNDGKSTLNS
+177 ATDKDGKSTLNN

-223 TVGGKTTTVYEYN
+223 TDNGKTTTVYEYN

-248 AIKKTVDK
+248 AIKKNVDK
-256 SHVFAGVKDKIFYTI
+256 SHIFAGVKDKIYYTI

-288 LKDYAVFDDAP
+288 LTDYAVFDDAP

-319 FGTGDDST
+319 FGTGSDST
-327 LTKGKDNDYTVTATP
+327 LTKGENNDYTVTATP
-342 NSGDAEI
+342 NSGNAEI

-371 AGLKKIAAKLNSVAA
+371 VGLKKIASKLNNVAA
-386 GSDAPKVEIE
+386 GSEAPQVEVE
-396 LAFDISETFKNS
+396 LAFDISKAFKDS

-433 IIPNVD
+433 IIPNID
-439 GSRPTVKFGY
+439 GSKPTVKFGY

-458 DDSKKLPG
+458 DESKKLSG
-466 AEFKIFTDKA
+466 AEFKIFTDKN
-476 KADSCTMSLKEN
+476 KADLCTKSLKEN
-488 KAVDAKDSPCNAASA
+488 TAVDAENSPCKTASA
-503 FDEATVEGGK
+503 FDETTVEGGK

-542 VKEIIVKDTTTSA
+542 VKEITVKDTTTNDN
-555 KPDTL
+555 PDTL
-560 KFPNIPLHGEKDGNK
+560 KFPNIPLHGEKGGNK

-611 EEEQHQNA
+611 EEEQQQNA

>member
-29 VSSVAWGVPKPPP
+29 VAGVAWANKPGVSQPSVNKGPK
-42 RQNPSGQ
+42 
-49 QGSSTNLAPWEQG
+49 APWESK
-62 APTIGSLTIVKCKKK
+62 APTTGSLTIVKCKKK
-77 DASTTTTTVA
+77 DVSTTTTTVA
-87 SSSTSNASASSG
+87 SSSTANASASNE
-99 TGKTQDASCPA
+99 TGKTQDTSCPA

-133 DVALNLAQY
+133 DVTLNLAQY

-177 ATDNDGKSTLNS
+177 ATDKDGKSTLN

-223 TVGGKTTTVYEYN
+223 TDNGKTTTVYEYN

-248 AIKKTVDK
+248 AIKKNVDK
-256 SHVFAGVKDKIFYTI
+256 SHIFAGVKDKIYYTI

-288 LKDYAVFDDAP
+288 LTDYAVFDDAP

-319 FGTGDDST
+319 FGTGSDST
-327 LTKGKDNDYTVTATP
+327 FTKGENNDYTVTATA
-342 NSGDAEI
+342 NSDNAEI

-371 AGLKKIAAKLNSVAA
+371 AGLKKIASKLNNVAA
-386 GSDAPKVEIE
+386 GSEAPQVEVE
-396 LAFDISETFKNS
+396 LAFDISKAFKDS

-439 GSRPTVKFGY
+439 GSKPTVKFGY

-458 DDSKKLPG
+458 DESKKLSG
-466 AEFKIFTDKA
+466 AEFKIFTDKN
-476 KADSCTMSLKEN
+476 KANLCTKSLKEN
-488 KAVDAKDSPCNAASA
+488 TAVDAKDGPCKAASA
-503 FDEATVEGGK
+503 FDETTVEGGK

-542 VKEIIVKDTTTSA
+542 VKEITVKDTTTNDN
-555 KPDTL
+555 PDTL
-560 KFPNIPLHGEKDGNK
+560 EFPNIPLHGEKGGNK

-593 AGMGLI
+593 AGIGLI

-611 EEEQHQNA
+611 EEEQQQNA

>member
-29 VSSVAWGVPKPPP
+29 VAGVAWASKPGVP
-42 RQNPSGQ
+42 QPSVKMDPK
-49 QGSSTNLAPWEQG
+49 APWESK
-62 APTIGSLTIVKCKKK
+62 APQSGSLTIVKCKKK
-77 DASTTTTTVA
+77 DVSTTTTTVA
-87 SSSTSNASASSG
+87 SSSTANASASNE
-99 TGKTQDASCPA
+99 TGKTQDTSCPA

-133 DVALNLAQY
+133 DVTLNLAQY

-177 ATDNDGKSTLNS
+177 ATDKDCKSTLNN

-223 TVGGKTTTVYEYN
+223 TDNGKTTTVYEYN

-248 AIKKTVDK
+248 AIKKNVDK
-256 SHVFAGVKDKIFYTI
+256 SHIFAGVKDKIYYTI

-319 FGTGDDST
+319 FGTGSDST
-327 LTKGKDNDYTVTATP
+327 FTKGENNDYTVTAMAISD
-342 NSGDAEI
+342 NAEI

-371 AGLKKIAAKLNSVAA
+371 AGLKKIASKLNNVAA
-386 GSDAPKVEIE
+386 GSEAPQVEVE
-396 LAFDISETFKNS
+396 LAFDISKAFKDS

-439 GSRPTVKFGY
+439 GSKPTVKFGY

-458 DDSKKLPG
+458 DESKKLSG
-466 AEFKIFTDKA
+466 AEFKIFTDKN
-476 KADSCTMSLKEN
+476 KADLCTKSLKEN
-488 KAVDAKDSPCNAASA
+488 TAVDAEDSPCKAASA
-503 FDEATVEGGK
+503 FDETTVEGGK

-542 VKEIIVKDTTTSA
+542 VKEITVKDTTTNDN
-555 KPDTL
+555 PDTL
-560 KFPNIPLHGEKDGNK
+560 EFPNIPLHGEKGGNK

-593 AGMGLI
+593 AGIGLI

-611 EEEQHQNA
+611 EEEQQQNA

>member
-29 VSSVAWGVPKPPP
+29 VAGVAWASKPGVP
-42 RQNPSGQ
+42 QPSVKMDPK
-49 QGSSTNLAPWEQG
+49 APWESK
-62 APTIGSLTIVKCKKK
+62 APQSGSLTIVKCKKK
-77 DASTTTTTVA
+77 DVSTTTTTVA
-87 SSSTSNASASSG
+87 SSSTANASASNE
-99 TGKTQDASCPA
+99 TGKTQDTSCPA

-133 DVALNLAQY
+133 DVTLNLAQY

-177 ATDNDGKSTLNS
+177 ATDKDGKSTLNN

-223 TVGGKTTTVYEYN
+223 TDNGKTTTVYEYN

-248 AIKKTVDK
+248 AIKKNVDK
-256 SHVFAGVKDKIFYTI
+256 SHIFAGVKDKIYYTI
-271 TAKVNKTKID
+271 TAKVNKTKIG

-288 LKDYAVFDDAP
+288 LTDYAVFDDAP

-319 FGTGDDST
+319 FGTGSDST
-327 LTKGKDNDYTVTATP
+327 FTKGENIDYTVTATA
-342 NSGDAEI
+342 NSDNAEI

-371 AGLKKIAAKLNSVAA
+371 AGLKKIASKLNNVAA
-386 GSDAPKVEIE
+386 GSEAPQVEVE
-396 LAFDISETFKNS
+396 LAFDISKAFKDS

-439 GSRPTVKFGY
+439 GSKPTVKFGY

-458 DDSKKLPG
+458 DESKKLSG
-466 AEFKIFTDKA
+466 AEFKIFTDKE
-476 KADSCTMSLKEN
+476 KADLCTKSLKEN
-488 KAVDAKDSPCNAASA
+488 TAVDAEDSPCKAASA
-503 FDEATVEGGK
+503 FDETTVEGGK

-542 VKEIIVKDTTTSA
+542 VKEITVKDTTTNDN
-555 KPDTL
+555 PDTL
-560 KFPNIPLHGEKDGNK
+560 KFPNIPLHGEKGGNK

-611 EEEQHQNA
+611 EEEQQQNA

>member
-29 VSSVAWGVPKPPP
+29 VAGVAWASKPGVP
-42 RQNPSGQ
+42 QPSVKMDPK
-49 QGSSTNLAPWEQG
+49 APWESK
-62 APTIGSLTIVKCKKK
+62 APQSGSLTIVKCKKK
-77 DASTTTTTVA
+77 DVSTTTTTVA
-87 SSSTSNASASSG
+87 SSSTANASASNE
-99 TGKTQDASCPA
+99 TGKTQDTSCPA

-133 DVALNLAQY
+133 DVTLDLAQY

-177 ATDNDGKSTLNS
+177 ATDKDGKSTLNN

-223 TVGGKTTTVYEYN
+223 TDNGKTTTVYEYN

-248 AIKKTVDK
+248 AIKKNVDK
-256 SHVFAGVKDKIFYTI
+256 SHIFAGVKDKIYYTI
-271 TAKVNKTKID
+271 TAKVNKTKIG

-288 LKDYAVFDDAP
+288 LTDYAVFDDAP

-319 FGTGDDST
+319 FGTGSDST
-327 LTKGKDNDYTVTATP
+327 FTKGENNDYTVTATA
-342 NSGDAEI
+342 NSDNAEI

-371 AGLKKIAAKLNSVAA
+371 AGLKKIASKLNNVAA
-386 GSDAPKVEIE
+386 GSEAPQVEVE
-396 LAFDISETFKNS
+396 LAFDISKAFKDS

-439 GSRPTVKFGY
+439 GSKPTVKFGY

-458 DDSKKLPG
+458 DESKKLSG
-466 AEFKIFTDKA
+466 AEFKIFTDKE
-476 KADSCTMSLKEN
+476 KADLCTKSLKEN
-488 KAVDAKDSPCNAASA
+488 TAVDAEDSPCKAASA
-503 FDEATVEGGK
+503 FDETTVEGGK

-542 VKEIIVKDTTTSA
+542 VKEITVKDTTTNDN
-555 KPDTL
+555 PDTL
-560 KFPNIPLHGEKDGNK
+560 KFPNIPLHGEKGGNK

-611 EEEQHQNA
+611 EEEQQQNA

>member
-29 VSSVAWGVPKPPP
+29 VAGVAWASKPGVP
-42 RQNPSGQ
+42 QPSVKMDPK
-49 QGSSTNLAPWEQG
+49 APWESK
-62 APTIGSLTIVKCKKK
+62 APQSGSLTIVKCKKK
-77 DASTTTTTVA
+77 DVSTTTTTVA
-87 SSSTSNASASSG
+87 SSSTANASASNE
-99 TGKTQDASCPA
+99 TGKTQDTSCPA

-133 DVALNLAQY
+133 DVTLNLAQY

-177 ATDNDGKSTLNS
+177 ATDKDGKSTLNN

-223 TVGGKTTTVYEYN
+223 TDNGKTTTVYEYN

-248 AIKKTVDK
+248 AIKKNVDK
-256 SHVFAGVKDKIFYTI
+256 SHIFAGVKDKIYYTI
-271 TAKVNKTKID
+271 TAKVNKTKIG

-288 LKDYAVFDDAP
+288 LTDYAVFDDAP

-319 FGTGDDST
+319 FGTGSDST
-327 LTKGKDNDYTVTATP
+327 FTKGENNDYTVTATA
-342 NSGDAEI
+342 NSDNAEI

-371 AGLKKIAAKLNSVAA
+371 AGLKKIASKLNNVAA
-386 GSDAPKVEIE
+386 GSEAPQVEVE
-396 LAFDISETFKNS
+396 LAFDISKAFKDS

-439 GSRPTVKFGY
+439 GSKPTIKFGY

-458 DDSKKLPG
+458 DESKKLSG
-466 AEFKIFTDKA
+466 AEFKIFTDKE
-476 KADSCTMSLKEN
+476 KADLCTKSLKEN
-488 KAVDAKDSPCNAASA
+488 TAVDAEDSPCKAASA
-503 FDEATVEGGK
+503 FDETTVEGGK

-542 VKEIIVKDTTTSA
+542 VKEITVKDTTTNDN
-555 KPDTL
+555 PDTL
-560 KFPNIPLHGEKDGNK
+560 KFPNIPLHGEKGGNK

-611 EEEQHQNA
+611 EEEQQQNA

>member
-29 VSSVAWGVPKPPP
+29 VAGVAWANKPGVS
-42 RQNPSGQ
+42 QPSVNK
-49 QGSSTNLAPWEQG
+49 GSKAPWESK
-62 APTIGSLTIVKCKKK
+62 APTTGSLTIVKCRKK
-77 DASTTTTTVA
+77 DVSTTTTTVA
-87 SSSTSNASASSG
+87 SSSTANASASNE
-99 TGKTQDASCPA
+99 TGKTQDTSCPA
-110 GFEPLKDVSFTVTK
+110 GFESLKDVSFTVTK

-133 DVALNLAQY
+133 DVTLNLAQY

-177 ATDNDGKSTLNS
+177 ATDKDGKSTLNNLS
-189 LAVGLYKIVEKV
+189 VGLYKIVEKV

-223 TVGGKTTTVYEYN
+223 TDNGKTTTVYEYN

-248 AIKKTVDK
+248 AIKKNVDK
-256 SHVFAGVKDKIFYTI
+256 SHIFAGVKDKIYYTI

-319 FGTGDDST
+319 FGTGSDST
-327 LTKGKDNDYTVTATP
+327 FTKGENNDYTVTAMA
-342 NSGDAEI
+342 NSDNAEI

-371 AGLKKIAAKLNSVAA
+371 AGLKKIASKLNNVVA
-386 GSDAPKVEIE
+386 GSEAPQVEVE
-396 LAFDISETFKNS
+396 LAFDISKAFKDS

-439 GSRPTVKFGY
+439 GSKPTVKFGY

-458 DDSKKLPG
+458 DESKKLSG
-466 AEFKIFTDKA
+466 AEFKIFTDKG
-476 KADSCTMSLKEN
+476 KADLCTKSLKQN
-488 KAVDAKDSPCNAASA
+488 TAVDAKDSPCKAASA
-503 FDEATVEGGK
+503 FDETTVEGGK

-542 VKEIIVKDTTTSA
+542 VKEITVEDTTTNDN
-555 KPDTL
+555 PDTL
-560 KFPNIPLHGEKDGNK
+560 KFPNIPLHGEKGGNK

-611 EEEQHQNA
+611 EEEQQQNA

>member
-29 VSSVAWGVPKPPP
+29 VAGVAWASKSGVPQPSVKM
-42 RQNPSGQ
+42 NPK
-49 QGSSTNLAPWEQG
+49 APWESK
-62 APTIGSLTIVKCKKK
+62 APQSGSLTIVKCKKK
-77 DASTTTTTVA
+77 DVSTTTTTTVA
-87 SSSTSNASASSG
+87 SSSTANASASNE
-99 TGKTQDASCPA
+99 TGKTQDTSCPA

-133 DVALNLAQY
+133 DVTLNLAQY

-177 ATDNDGKSTLNS
+177 ATDKDGKSTLNN

-223 TVGGKTTTVYEYN
+223 TDNGKTTTVYEYN

-248 AIKKTVDK
+248 AIKKNVDK
-256 SHVFAGVKDKIFYTI
+256 SHIFAGVKDKIYYTI
-271 TAKVNKTKID
+271 TAKVNKTKIG

-288 LKDYAVFDDAP
+288 LTDYAVFDDAP

-319 FGTGDDST
+319 FGTGSDST
-327 LTKGKDNDYTVTATP
+327 FTKGENNDYTVTATA
-342 NSGDAEI
+342 NSDNAEI

-371 AGLKKIAAKLNSVAA
+371 AGLKKIASKLNNVAA
-386 GSDAPKVEIE
+386 GSEAPQVEVE
-396 LAFDISETFKNS
+396 LAFDISKAFKDS

-439 GSRPTVKFGY
+439 GSKPTVKFGY

-458 DDSKKLPG
+458 DESKKLSG
-466 AEFKIFTDKA
+466 AEFKIFTDKE
-476 KADSCTMSLKEN
+476 KADLCTKSLKEN
-488 KAVDAKDSPCNAASA
+488 TAVDAEDSPCKAASA
-503 FDEATVEGGK
+503 FDETTVEGGK

-542 VKEIIVKDTTTSA
+542 VKEITVKDTTTNDN
-555 KPDTL
+555 PDTL
-560 KFPNIPLHGEKDGNK
+560 KFPNIPLHGEKGGNK

-611 EEEQHQNA
+611 EEEQQQNA

>member
-29 VSSVAWGVPKPPP
+29 VSSVAWANKPGVS
-42 RQNPSGQ
+42 QPSVNK
-49 QGSSTNLAPWEQG
+49 GSKAPWESK
-62 APTIGSLTIVKCKKK
+62 APTTGSLTIVKCRKK
-77 DASTTTTTVA
+77 DVSTTTTTVA
-87 SSSTSNASASSG
+87 SSSTANASASNE
-99 TGKTQDASCPA
+99 TGKTQDTSCPA
-110 GFEPLKDVSFTVTK
+110 GFESLKDVSFTVTK

-133 DVALNLAQY
+133 DVTLNLAQY

-177 ATDNDGKSTLNS
+177 ATDKDGKSTLNNLS
-189 LAVGLYKIVEKV
+189 VGLYKIVEKV

-223 TVGGKTTTVYEYN
+223 TDNGKTTTVYEYN

-248 AIKKTVDK
+248 AIKKNVDK
-256 SHVFAGVKDKIFYTI
+256 SHIFAGVKDKIYYTI

-319 FGTGDDST
+319 FGTGSDST
-327 LTKGKDNDYTVTATP
+327 FTKGENNDYTVTAMA
-342 NSGDAEI
+342 NSDNAEI

-371 AGLKKIAAKLNSVAA
+371 AGLKKIASKLNNVAA
-386 GSDAPKVEIE
+386 GSEAPQVEVE
-396 LAFDISETFKNS
+396 LAFDISKAFKDS

-439 GSRPTVKFGY
+439 GSKPTVKFGY

-458 DDSKKLPG
+458 DESKKLSG
-466 AEFKIFTDKA
+466 AEFKIFTDKN
-476 KADSCTMSLKEN
+476 KADLCTKSLKEN
-488 KAVDAKDSPCNAASA
+488 TAVDAEDSPCKAASA
-503 FDEATVEGGK
+503 FDETTVEGGK

-542 VKEIIVKDTTTSA
+542 VKEITVKDTTTNDN
-555 KPDTL
+555 PDTL
-560 KFPNIPLHGEKDGNK
+560 EFPNIPLHGEKGGNK

-593 AGMGLI
+593 AGIGLI

-611 EEEQHQNA
+611 EEEQQQNA